1 MKRTL
6 FTIAAVVAAGMT
18 LPLRAQ
24 TLTPEL
30 RPFVGAY
37 VPTGSMRDIMKSS
50 TLFGVEGAFEVNPNL
65 HVIGTFSWSPA
76 HNKFTGY
83 DENVSIYS
91 FDVGAELGLVRPL
104 PMGWQFKPF
113 FGLGGGARTYDYKD
127 TTFPTQ
133 SWAAGYASLGTEF
146 QVNVFALR
154 LEARDNVFGYKSPFP
169 NATSGTHNDATV
181 LFGFAYHFR

>member
-1 MKRTL
+1 MKKTL
-6 FTIAAVVAAGMT
+6 LAIAAAVGIA

-37 VPTGSMRDIMKSS
+37 VPTGAMRDVMKSS
-50 TLFGVEGAFEVNPNL
+50 TLFGLEGALEVNPNF
-65 HVIGTFSWSPA
+65 HVLGTFSWAPT

-83 DENVSIYS
+83 DENLSVYA

-104 PMGWQFKPF
+104 PVGWEFKPF
-113 FGLGGGARTYDYKD
+113 FGLGAGARQYDYKD
-127 TTFPTQ
+127 NRFQTQ
-133 SWAAGYASLGTEF
+133 SWGAGYVSLGTEF
-146 QVNVFALR
+146 QLNTIALR
-154 LEARDNVFGYKSPFP
+154 MEARENFFGYQSPLA
-169 NATSGTHNDATV
+169 NTTSGTRNDATV